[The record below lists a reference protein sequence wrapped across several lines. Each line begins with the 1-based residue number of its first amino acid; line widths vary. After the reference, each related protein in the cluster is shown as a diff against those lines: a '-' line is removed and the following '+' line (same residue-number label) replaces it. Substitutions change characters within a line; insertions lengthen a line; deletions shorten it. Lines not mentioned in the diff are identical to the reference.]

1 MPKLDGVYI
10 YADFVSSNVWG
21 IRMVD
26 GKPTKPAIIAQK
38 RGELIASIDAMQDGT
53 LVVSAFTGGQDR
65 GNLGTLWRLVE
76 SPK

>member
-1 MPKLDGVYI
+1 MI
-10 YADFVSSNVWG
+10 
-21 IRMVD
+21 D